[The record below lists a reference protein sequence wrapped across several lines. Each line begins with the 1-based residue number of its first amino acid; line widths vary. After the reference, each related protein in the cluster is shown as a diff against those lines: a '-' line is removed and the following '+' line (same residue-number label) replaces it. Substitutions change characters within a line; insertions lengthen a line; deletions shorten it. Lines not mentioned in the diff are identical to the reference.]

1 MNLGDKIRSMS
12 ELLTSEEIAK
22 AIEIPEELVKG
33 VLSGG
38 IPDSVL
44 DEYDPEK
51 PPEIRIVE
59 QRKFVRSLIVGIV
72 SLGSS
77 GGSTLT
83 SSLATLASLRTTTPV
98 AAVDL
103 NEFSMLGSCLGIPF
117 EKGKLYPNLM
127 GWTLAED
134 LEESLITHPK
144 ISNLKILLGASTLK
158 DYLTIPIKKM
168 VTAIDLLGEINEIV
182 LIDFPR
188 SPSLWLEL
196 FQKMDIVCFIM
207 QPDVNSISAFWQA
220 MTIIKPD
227 PEKHFVIIRDE
238 ASEGY
243 LSFYECS
250 RIIKDSTKLS
260 VLGRLPKSNDIRKNA
275 NFEQNYILKYPKSDY
290 AIAVST
296 ILEGLLPGVNQAP
309 KKQGSIFKKIFK
321 QGSD

>member
-1 MNLGDKIRSMS
+1 MTSHCDNNTISQILGIP
-12 ELLTSEEIAK
+12 
-22 AIEIPEELVKG
+22 IEIIEGL
-33 VLSGG
+33 LSGR
-38 IPDSVL
+38 ISEDVL
-44 DEYDPEK
+44 EQYNPAK

-168 VTAIDLLGEINEIV
+168 VTAIDLLGETNEIV

-250 RIIKDSTKLS
+250 RIIKDSTKLP

>member
-1 MNLGDKIRSMS
+1 LNLGDKIRSMS

-33 VLSGG
+33 VLSGD

-127 GWTLAED
+127 AYYPQSEIAFI
-134 LEESLITHPK
+134 SHITGFVV
-144 ISNLKILLGASTLK
+144 GAGMGV
-158 DYLTIPIKKM
+158 LTWGD
-168 VTAIDLLGEINEIV
+168 AI
-182 LIDFPR
+182 
-188 SPSLWLEL
+188 
-196 FQKMDIVCFIM
+196 
-207 QPDVNSISAFWQA
+207 
-220 MTIIKPD
+220 
-227 PEKHFVIIRDE
+227 
-238 ASEGY
+238 
-243 LSFYECS
+243 
-250 RIIKDSTKLS
+250 
-260 VLGRLPKSNDIRKNA
+260 
-275 NFEQNYILKYPKSDY
+275 
-290 AIAVST
+290 
-296 ILEGLLPGVNQAP
+296 
-309 KKQGSIFKKIFK
+309 
-321 QGSD
+321 